1 MHGGQNKVG
10 GLRPYVMELFVD
22 KVNFILIAFFHFN
35 WGLQVLRGCHQV
47 SPVAH
52 ALPES
57 ILWMYQSQ
65 LMHLLKLNFI
75 CYKGMII
82 RHHKVYQSLHIVWG
96 LVNSKYWPYYWG
108 CTEFHYNSQES
119 IKSYLAISWDFMRWR
134 FITFDKDFLCLNS
147 RLSCE
152 ESILFDEQQEISFSR
167 HLFTVSDT
175 VIGQVHKS
183 LRRSWQNCGQEMS
196 WYILNVIFAS
206 SKKSLF
212 K

>member
-1 MHGGQNKVG
+1 
-10 GLRPYVMELFVD
+10 
-22 KVNFILIAFFHFN
+22 
-35 WGLQVLRGCHQV
+35 
-47 SPVAH
+47 
-52 ALPES
+52 
-57 ILWMYQSQ
+57 MYQSQ

-75 CYKGMII
+75 CYKGII
-82 RHHKVYQSLHIVWG
+82 ITHHKVYQTRVQGPWSREFEILT
-96 LVNSKYWPYYWG
+96 YRWG
-108 CTEFHYNSQES
+108 CTEFQYNSQES
-119 IKSYLAISWDFMRWR
+119 IKSYHAISWDFMRWR

-183 LRRSWQNCGQEMS
+183 LKRSWQNCGQEMS